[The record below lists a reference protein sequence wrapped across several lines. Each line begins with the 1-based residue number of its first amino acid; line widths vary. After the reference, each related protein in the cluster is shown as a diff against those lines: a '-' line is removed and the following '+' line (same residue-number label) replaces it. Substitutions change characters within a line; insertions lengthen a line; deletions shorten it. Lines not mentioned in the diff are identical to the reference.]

1 MPEEHVV
8 NVIMGRPPTT
18 KGHISYTRPT
28 TSLMQRT
35 GLSLQ
40 NSYSKF
46 SELDFNIIVR
56 LKIYQFEKKVL
67 NDNLD
72 N

>member
-8 NVIMGRPPTT
+8 NVIMGRPLTT
-18 KGHISYTRPT
+18 KGHISYTKAY
-28 TSLMQRT
+28 SIIKAENM
-35 GLSLQ
+35 

-56 LKIYQFEKKVL
+56 LKIYQFEMTILIIDIDKFS
-67 NDNLD
+67 NG
-72 N
+72 